1 MSAVSATLPGRRR
14 FRADEV
20 LKLVASGVLADVEP
34 CELIDGDLIVVSPQG
49 PVHITLLA
57 ELAERLRA
65 AYLHGHH
72 VRSQAPIAADEFGLP
87 EPDIAVVSGV
97 YRDYLARHPGGS
109 EVVVAVEIAVT
120 SQALD
125 RAKASIY
132 GRAGVPVYWLLD
144 VAARRLEDHRHPS
157 PRGYAV
163 ITALAETES
172 VLVPGTGLCWSVASL
187 LP

>member
-1 MSAVSATLPGRRR
+1 MGAVPATLPARRR

-20 LKLVASGVLADVEP
+20 LKLVASGVLADDEP

-49 PVHITLLA
+49 PVHVTLLA

-65 AYLHGHH
+65 AYLQGHH
-72 VRSQAPIAADEFGLP
+72 VRSQAPVAADEFGLP
-87 EPDIAVVSGV
+87 EPDIGVVRGA
-97 YRDYLARHPGGS
+97 YRDYMARHSAGGD
-109 EVVVAVEIAVT
+109 VVLAVEIAVT

-125 RAKASIY
+125 RAKAAVY
-132 GRAGVPVYWLLD
+132 GRARIPVYWLLD
-144 VAARRLEDHRHPS
+144 VAARRLEEHRHPG
-157 PRGYAV
+157 PHGYGV

-172 VLVPGTGLCWSVASL
+172 VEVPGTSLRWLVASL